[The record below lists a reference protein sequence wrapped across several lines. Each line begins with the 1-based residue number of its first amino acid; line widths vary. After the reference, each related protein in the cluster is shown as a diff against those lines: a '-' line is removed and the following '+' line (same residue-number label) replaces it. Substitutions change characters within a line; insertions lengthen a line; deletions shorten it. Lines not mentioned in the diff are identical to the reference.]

1 MREVNGLSVANVK
14 NLTKKFGDVE
24 AVKDV
29 SFAVGSKKFV
39 TLLGPSGCGKTTAL
53 RCIAGI
59 EEPDEGEI
67 SIGGDVVFSSSS
79 GVFVPPEKRGIG
91 MVFQSYALWPHL
103 TVFDNIAYPLKI
115 RKVPRDEIRSKVKS
129 AMDLVH
135 LPGLEDRLAPNLSGG
150 QQQRVALARALVYDP
165 KLVLFDEPLSNLD
178 APLREEMRGELK
190 QLQKRVGI
198 TAIYVTHDRAEAL
211 SLSDELIIMGKGSIM
226 AIGSPSELL
235 AKPPNS
241 YAAMLLAGMSVAD
254 GRIVQVSNTGSV
266 VFEAPF
272 GKVSCKAVGAK
283 EGDKMKLCM
292 RADQLNLLKNTDN
305 GTNVFS
311 ATVGGVT
318 HGGFLVEYR
327 ILLGNQIVKVV
338 KEPAEALA
346 ANMGD
351 KVYLEIPESACV
363 LVKE

>member
-1 MREVNGLSVANVK
+1 MNDLPEASVK
-14 NLTKKFGDVE
+14 HLKKQFGEVE

-29 SFAVGSKKFV
+29 SFTVGSKKFV
-39 TLLGPSGCGKTTAL
+39 TLLGPSGCGKTTVL

-79 GVFVPPEKRGIG
+79 GIFVPPEKRGIG

-103 TVFDNIAYPLKI
+103 TVFGNIAYPLKI
-115 RKVPRDEIRSKVKS
+115 RRVPQDEIRNKVK
-129 AMDLVH
+129 AALELVH
-135 LPGLEDRLAPNLSGG
+135 LSGLEDRLAPNLSGG

-190 QLQKRVGI
+190 QLQKNVGI

-211 SLSDELIIMGKGSIM
+211 SLSDELIIIEKGSIM
-226 AIGSPSELL
+226 ANGTPSDLL

-241 YAAMLLAGMSVAD
+241 YAATLLAGMSVTEGKIA
-254 GRIVQVSNTGSV
+254 QVSNNGRV

-272 GKVSCKAVGAK
+272 GKVNCRAVGAE
-283 EGDKMKLCM
+283 EGDKMKLCL
-292 RADQLNLLKNTDN
+292 RVDQLNLLKSPGN
-305 GTNVFS
+305 GTNIFG

-318 HGGFLVEYR
+318 HGGYLVEYR
-327 ILLGNQIVKVV
+327 ILLNDQIVKVV
-338 KEPAEALA
+338 KEPAVALA

-363 LVKE
+363 LVKD